1 MTQAYPS
8 TAQIAKSAPGKNCY
22 GISKTATFPVIHNA
36 ITAFFER
43 LQPKKTW
50 ALIAETLHLKEH
62 TAKHRAANHTVYSV
76 EEIQLLL
83 HGDNGRE
90 VLDLLMA
97 TASPIPEWWV
107 EWSKTWE
114 LTAIR
119 GEQARLQQRALAL
132 DNTPM
137 DKPAR
142 RKLKRFADAD
152 RNISAIRAEKETAI
166 GVLVANAGRGSGGAV
181 VASTTQAQAAVG
193 ARTAGGR
200 GR

>member
-1 MTQAYPS
+1 MSQAYPS
-8 TAQIAKSAPGKNCY
+8 TVQIAKSGPGNNCY
-22 GISKTATFPVIHNA
+22 GISKTATFPTIHRA
-36 ITAFFER
+36 VTDFFER

-76 EEIQLLL
+76 EELQVLL
-83 HGDNGRE
+83 HGANGRE

-97 TASPIPEWWV
+97 SASPIPEWWT
-107 EWSKTWE
+107 EWCKTWE

-119 GEQARLQQRALAL
+119 GEQAQLQQRALAL

-137 DKPAR
+137 DRPAR
-142 RKLKRFADAD
+142 RKLKRFIDAD
-152 RNISAIRAEKETAI
+152 RHLSATRAEKETAV
-166 GVLVANAGRGSGGAV
+166 GLLAANAGRGRAGAMD
-181 VASTTQAQAAVG
+181 AAAAQAQAASNG
-193 ARTAGGR
+193 RAAGGR

>member
-8 TAQIAKSAPGKNCY
+8 TGQITKSVPGQNCY
-22 GISKTATFPVIHNA
+22 GISKTATFPAIHRA
-36 ITAFFER
+36 VTDFFER

-76 EEIQLLL
+76 EEIQILL

-90 VLDLLMA
+90 VLDMLMA
-97 TASPIPEWWV
+97 SASPVPQWWTD
-107 EWSKTWE
+107 WCKTWE

-119 GEQARLQQRALAL
+119 AEQAQLQQRAMAL

-137 DKPAR
+137 DRPAR
-142 RKLKRFADAD
+142 RKLKRFVDAD
-152 RNISAIRAEKETAI
+152 RHLSATRAEKETAM
-166 GVLVANAGRGSGGAV
+166 GLLAANAGRGSGGAV
-181 VASTTQAQAAVG
+181 AAAAAQAQAAG
-193 ARTAGGR
+193 TSRAAGGR

>member
-8 TAQIAKSAPGKNCY
+8 TVQIAKSGSSKNCY
-22 GISKTATFPVIHNA
+22 DLSKTATFPTIHAA
-36 ITAFFER
+36 ITTFFER
-43 LQPKKTW
+43 LKPKKTW
-50 ALIAETLHLKEH
+50 ALIAETLNLKEH

-76 EEIQLLL
+76 EEIQILL

-97 TASPIPEWWV
+97 TSSPIPEWWTDLL
-107 EWSKTWE
+107 KTWE

-119 GEQARLQQRALAL
+119 SEQALLQQRALAL

-137 DKPAR
+137 DRPAR
-142 RKLKRFADAD
+142 RKLKRFVDAD
-152 RNISAIRAEKETAI
+152 RHLSATRAEKETAV
-166 GVLVANAGRGSGGAV
+166 GLLAANAGRGSGGAV
-181 VASTTQAQAAVG
+181 AAAAAQAQAASTT
-193 ARTAGGR
+193 RTAGGR